1 MELKLEG
8 KIEKIGQEEQIKNL
22 TKRSMLLTTN
32 DKYPQTVQLDFI
44 NEKQKELLKF
54 NVGDEVS
61 VDFNIRSNEY
71 KGKYY
76 TNLQGWRIAQL
87 LGEVSNLQQNPSRQ
101 PVETGDLPF

>member
-22 TKRSMLLTTN
+22 TKKSMLLTTN

-44 NEKQKELLKF
+44 NDKVKELLKF

-101 PVETGDLPF
+101 PSETADFEF

>member
-8 KIEKIGQEEQIKNL
+8 KIQKIGQEEQIKNL

>member
-8 KIEKIGQEEQIKNL
+8 KIQKIGQEEQIKNL

-44 NEKQKELLKF
+44 NDKVNQLTNFSDGDLVSVSF
-54 NVGDEVS
+54 NVRG
-61 VDFNIRSNEY
+61 NEY

-76 TNLQGWRIAQL
+76 TNLQGWKISEM

>member
-8 KIEKIGQEEQIKNL
+8 KIKQIFVEQQFEKL
-22 TKRSMLLTTN
+22 TKKSMLLTTN

-44 NEKQKELLKF
+44 NDKVKELLKF

-101 PVETGDLPF
+101 PSETADFEF

>member
-44 NEKQKELLKF
+44 NDKVKELSKF
-54 NVGDEVS
+54 NDGDNVS
-61 VDFNIRSNEY
+61 VSFNVRGNEY

-76 TNLQGWRIAQL
+76 TNLQGWKISEM
-87 LGEVSNLQQNPSRQ
+87 LGEDSNLQQNPSRQ

>member
-8 KIEKIGQEEQIKNL
+8 KIKEIGQEEQIKNL

-61 VDFNIRSNEY
+61 VDFNIRRNEY

-87 LGEVSNLQQNPSRQ
+87 LGEGSNLQQNPSRQ

>member
-8 KIEKIGQEEQIKNL
+8 KIKEIGQEEQIKNL

-76 TNLQGWRIAQL
+76 TNLLGWRIAQL

>member
-8 KIEKIGQEEQIKNL
+8 KIKEIGQEEQIKNL

>member
-8 KIEKIGQEEQIKNL
+8 KIEKIGQEEKFDKL
-22 TKRSMLLTTN
+22 TKKSMLLTTN

-44 NEKQKELLKF
+44 NDKVKELLKF
-54 NVGDEVS
+54 NVGDNVS
-61 VDFNIRSNEY
+61 VDFNVRSNEY

-76 TNLQGWRIAQL
+76 TNLQGWKIAQL

-101 PVETGDLPF
+101 PSDTADFIF

>member
-8 KIEKIGQEEQIKNL
+8 KIQKICQEEQIKNL
-22 TKRSMLLTTN
+22 TKKSMLLTTN

-44 NEKQKELLKF
+44 NDKVKELLKF

-101 PVETGDLPF
+101 PSETADFEF

>member
-32 DKYPQTVQLDFI
+32 DKYPQTVQFDFI
-44 NEKQKELLKF
+44 NDKVKQLLKF
-54 NVGDEVS
+54 NIGDEVS

-76 TNLQGWRIAQL
+76 TNLQGWKISEM

-101 PVETGDLPF
+101 PSETADFEF